1 MAIDAIPTISL
12 RSGFGEYTLPIGK
25 TFAQMQ
31 TAAKLNRIAFAIL
44 FGVIATCS
52 VILVAISITWAVSS
66 AMVASFM
73 MIKQIISTF
82 GVANRAPPTNELFPA
97 EKVALL
103 PQLGVASEIPC
114 SGIPT
119 KDGPDSL
126 EWKEE
131 LIRSARKSIVLS
143 GCYCGGRVFDSTLDL
158 IKTQM
163 ETYPEL
169 TCSILSS
176 DVYIT
181 VENKDRILA
190 LKELFADRFSCV
202 VSPELFPYSS
212 PVTGDFSFSS
222 NHNKILVI
230 DYGSYFMMG
239 GTGLVSSFAEQEGVS
254 EPENIEPKA
263 SWFETA
269 VDSIFKMRAFRD
281 MDFVFRSE
289 INGIGTKIYVELSKL
304 IERMRH
310 LQVKEMHVPN
320 SDWQA
325 PALKTCSRFENTVNR
340 TDDMRVTCYASGPD
354 SEGNLFLEE
363 LIAQVDAATT
373 SIVVDHLYFHPPE
386 RLFEA
391 FVRASN
397 RDVQITVLTNK
408 NGEKSPGSHAL
419 YTERSRYYARSLFE
433 GKLKSNI
440 ELFEYDVPYTSLHK
454 KLVVIDGKTC
464 LLGSA
469 NMGKKS
475 LENLDY
481 EMNLKVESEGF
492 AAEVTKSI
500 EEDKEICIRVPDEE
514 AYKTSFIMDVLA
526 PIQSI
531 PMNIV

>member
-1 MAIDAIPTISL
+1 MAIDTIPNISL
-12 RSGFGEYTLPIGK
+12 RPGFGEYPLSKGK

-31 TAAKLNRIAFAIL
+31 TAAKLNRIALAVLLGVVAI
-44 FGVIATCS
+44 CS
-52 VILVAISITWAVSS
+52 VAIAAVSITWAVSS

-103 PQLGVASEIPC
+103 PALGSACSIPC

-126 EWKEE
+126 SWKEE

-181 VENKDRILA
+181 EENQTRIMA
-190 LKELFADRFSCV
+190 LKEQFDARFSCV

-212 PVTGDFSFSS
+212 PVTGDFSISS
-222 NHNKILVI
+222 NHTKVLVI
-230 DYGSYFMMG
+230 DYGSYFMVG
-239 GTGLVSSFAEQEGVS
+239 GTGLVSSFAEQKGVS
-254 EPENIEPKA
+254 EPENIEPKS

-269 VDSIFKMRAFRD
+269 VDSLFKMRAFRD

-289 INGIGTKIYVELSKL
+289 INGIGTKIYVEMSKL

-320 SDWQA
+320 SDWPVA
-325 PALKTCSRFENTVNR
+325 AERTCSRFENMETR
-340 TDDMRVTCYASGPD
+340 QDDLRVSCYTSGPE
-354 SEGNLFLEE
+354 SEGNLFFEE
-363 LIAQVDAATT
+363 MIAEIDAATT
-373 SIVVDHLYFHPPE
+373 SIVIDHLYFQPPE
-386 RLFEA
+386 RLFDA
-391 FVRASN
+391 LVRASN
-397 RDVQITVLTNK
+397 RNVQITVLTNK
-408 NGEKSPGSHAL
+408 NGSKSPGSHAL

-433 GKLKSNI
+433 GRPKANI

-454 KLVVIDGKTC
+454 KLVVIDGKKC

-481 EMNLKVESEGF
+481 EINLKIDSEGF
-492 AAEVTKSI
+492 AEEVIKSI

-514 AYKTSFIMDVLA
+514 AYKTSLMMDILA

-531 PMNIV
+531 SMNII